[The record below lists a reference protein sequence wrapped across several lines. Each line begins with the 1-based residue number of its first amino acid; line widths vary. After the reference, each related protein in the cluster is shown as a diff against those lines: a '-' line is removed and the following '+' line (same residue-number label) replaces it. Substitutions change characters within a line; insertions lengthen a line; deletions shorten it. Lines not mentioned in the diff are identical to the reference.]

1 MTPEQRAER
10 LVEQNFGLALWR
22 TGNAR
27 TAEREI
33 ASAIR
38 AAENAA
44 LERAAEVVTNTCLAY
59 TLMLRHT
66 KPTPSE
72 VAATI
77 RSLKTRAPRARRAK

>member
-1 MTPEQRAER
+1 MTPEQRAKRLYARWLPQAATSTGER
-10 LVEQNFGLALWR
+10 LTVEVV
-22 TGNAR
+22 
-27 TAEREI
+27 AE
-33 ASAIR
+33 AIR
-38 AAENAA
+38 SAENAA
-44 LERAAEVVTNTCLAY
+44 LERAAEVVTNACMAY